1 MSAQIDFIKAVQLWL
16 GVDDDGDPGE
26 KTWKAWRAKTAGA
39 PKSVAPPAPPA
50 RLLDPVKFAA
60 FAPKALPGTC
70 EALEAAA
77 QAFGFR
83 GLVLAHWLGQMDVE
97 SRGFS
102 VMEESLNYSV
112 EGLLKA
118 FGRHRISEAD
128 ARKFGR
134 VDRVVNGKKTTVR
147 PAHQNAIANIVYG
160 GAWGLKNLGN
170 TEPGDG
176 WAKRGSGF
184 KQITGRANEK
194 ESGFTMEEL
203 RTDVRKSAHAAANF
217 FIQHGCAVPALKDD
231 VEGVTLKVNGGLNGL
246 DARIASTAKA
256 KRMLGL

>member
-1 MSAQIDFIKAVQLWL
+1 MSAQIDFIKAVQRWL
-16 GVDDDGDPGE
+16 DVDDDGDPGE

-39 PKSVAPPAPPA
+39 PKPVAPPAPPA

-60 FAPKALPGTC
+60 FAPKALPGTYD
-70 EALEAAA
+70 ALEAAA

-97 SRGFS
+97 SAGFS

-112 EGLLKA
+112 EGLLKT

-134 VDRVVNGKKTTVR
+134 SPGR

-160 GAWGLKNLGN
+160 GEWGRKNLGN
-170 TEPGDG
+170 TQPGDG

-217 FIQHGCAVPALKDD
+217 FVRHGCAVPALKDD
-231 VEGVTLKVNGGLNGL
+231 VEGVTLKVNGGRNGL